1 MQPPRP
7 QCPLRPPR
15 HRARRA
21 NCCPKAELN
30 ALLTGVALSDLD
42 TAQLAHYLAGL
53 HGIGAL
59 ASLHVLLPLPSELGV
74 AGLEQ
79 GLNEAIMQLAEAA
92 RLESREATLGEL
104 LNPGDLLP
112 KLMGKLNSQLALLGL
127 ALGESE
133 EKSLTKALGS
143 LDLDQLVGSLLST
156 TKEPAQLTGLS
167 NLAGGLFEEI
177 GPGSVKGLLG
187 STLGGKF
194 QPTTV
199 EAVAEELGSSSE
211 AVSGELGETAAQ
223 LPAGATMLT
232 APLTKGG
239 VMGIAP
245 AAKGLALGLL
255 RSVSSEGTSGESGK
269 EAPGA
274 TARAAERRLWDRQR
288 LGGLR
293 RFRRR

>member
-1 MQPPRP
+1 M
-7 QCPLRPPR
+7 
-15 HRARRA
+15 
-21 NCCPKAELN
+21 
-30 ALLTGVALSDLD
+30 
-42 TAQLAHYLAGL
+42 

-269 EAPGA
+269 EGAGGNGSGGGTKALGQAAARGAQAVPAQVARVAPVA
-274 TARAAERRLWDRQR
+274 PVARAARAPKARAAPGDWGQMRPAGRRLWS
-288 LGGLR
+288 
-293 RFRRR
+293 